1 MKAFTVVAAL
11 GFALMTVPAIAQ
23 QKPPAT
29 KPPATPQTQKPATQ
43 PTPTQPPAAP
53 RPFPEGAKVAY
64 CSLNVI
70 AQQSKEGQAAFQRV
84 KTLQES
90 KLKAIQDKTKQ
101 MEADQALINSPSVA
115 DDKRAGLQKEV
126 TRLETE
132 IQRMQQ
138 DAQNEVNE
146 LQQELQVTFGNRV
159 MPIIEQ
165 LAKEKGLHM
174 ILRIEE
180 AGIIWVD
187 TGLDL
192 SGEIVKRLDA
202 SASAPTAPKQ
212 PGQ

>member
-11 GFALMTVPAIAQ
+11 SFALLTVPVIAQ

-29 KPPATPQTQKPATQ
+29 KPPAAAPQTQKPAT
-43 PTPTQPPAAP
+43 PTPAQPPAAP
-53 RPFPEGAKVAY
+53 RPFPDGAKVAY

-84 KTLQES
+84 KTLQEA
-90 KLKAIQDKTKQ
+90 KLKAIQDKNKQ

-115 DDKRAGLQKEV
+115 DDKRAALQKEV

-165 LAKEKGLHM
+165 VAKEKGLQM

-192 SGEIVKRLDA
+192 SSEIVKRLDA
-202 SASAPTAPKQ
+202 SAAAPTAPKQ